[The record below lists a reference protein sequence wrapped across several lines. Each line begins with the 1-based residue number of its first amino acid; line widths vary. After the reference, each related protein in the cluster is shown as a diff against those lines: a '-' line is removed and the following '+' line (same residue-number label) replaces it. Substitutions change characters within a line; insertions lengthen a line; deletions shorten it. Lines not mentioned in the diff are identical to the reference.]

1 MNGTHAKG
9 YRYTTLLVICQ
20 HQNKLPKSV
29 MNFTTV
35 RKITLLCLLLHFYFL
50 DFL

>member
-1 MNGTHAKG
+1 MGGSGTHAKG
-9 YRYTTLLVICQ
+9 YRDTTLLVICQ

-35 RKITLLCLLLHFYFL
+35 RKITL
-50 DFL
+50 